1 MPVTRR
7 RLLEAAG
14 TTGTVLITAGC
25 LANDETSSAD
35 TPTGTDTQTDTPT
48 ATPASE
54 ATTTSEGRDRRVS
67 VGQTVTVEDTS
78 ITVKNPRVRKA
89 VVIEGMAHTRV
100 IATEGQFVVVDV
112 LIDGEQPEEVTNL
125 DLWSSVDGEQLS
137 GSDPLPSLIG
147 KPEAYPFSFPAE
159 HHEEAAILHTGENS
173 RIYWSLPAT
182 VRDTLAREPKFT
194 VPELEVLNHN
204 GQLELNM
211 TVANEG
217 ERDGVFKT
225 RVSLDGFSGGS
236 IVEFPVA
243 AGESHT
249 YTGRPDDILLYLEN
263 QGGGVLTVQYP
274 TDDGLTT
281 IERTVELSQTQTE
294 STT

>member
-7 RLLEAAG
+7 RLIEAVG
-14 TTGTVLITAGC
+14 TTGIALLSAGC
-25 LANDETSSAD
+25 LADGETAATD
-35 TPTGTDTQTDTPT
+35 TETQTDTPT
-48 ATPASE
+48 ATPSSE
-54 ATTTSEGRDRRVS
+54 TTATSGSRDRRVS
-67 VGQTVTVEDTS
+67 VGQTVTVDDTS

-89 VVIEGMAHTRV
+89 VVIEGMVHTRV
-100 IATEGQFVVVDV
+100 IAHEGQFVVVDV
-112 LIDGEQPEEVTNL
+112 LIDGEQPDEVANL
-125 DLWSSVDGEQLS
+125 DLWSSVDGEQLPEN
-137 GSDPLPSLIG
+137 DPLPSLVG
-147 KPEAYPFSFPAE
+147 EPAAYPFSFPAE
-159 HHEEAAILHTGENS
+159 HHEAAAILHTGENS
-173 RIYWSLPAT
+173 RTYWSLPGT

-194 VPELEVLNHN
+194 VSELAVLNHN
-204 GQLELNM
+204 GQLKLNM

-217 ERDGVFKT
+217 ERDGVFNT

-274 TDDGLTT
+274 TDGGLTT
-281 IERTVELSQTQTE
+281 MEQPVELSQTQAE